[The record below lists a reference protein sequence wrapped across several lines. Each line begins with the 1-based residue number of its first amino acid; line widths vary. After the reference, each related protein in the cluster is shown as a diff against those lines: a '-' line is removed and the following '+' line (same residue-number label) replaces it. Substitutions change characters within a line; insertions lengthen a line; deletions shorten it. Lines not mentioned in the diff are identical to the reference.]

1 MNEKTFTFM
10 LRTGEKYSMTTKNRL
25 QDTSMKHTRVVA
37 FRKTPLFASGGLLG
51 TTRPI
56 HFKGPHDPRVSIS
69 YRLNQ
74 GQLIEQLPPLLPRGQ
89 FDRFI
94 ASRTQSR
101 PRRRPGERHTR
112 SFCEVFPA
120 SPSISDHLPW
130 IYDCSFLKLYPP
142 STLSRNSHGHA
153 RRGEGKIWF
162 DCDDRLVLFVCQAT
176 CGLRVIDQYLPCL
189 WASLTS

>member
-56 HFKGPHDPRVSIS
+56 HFRGPHDPRVSIS

-74 GQLIEQLPPLLPRGQ
+74 GQLIEQLPPLLPPPDVTMGRIRQ
-89 FDRFI
+89 VHSIENTVEAKEETR
-94 ASRTQSR
+94 RTS
-101 PRRRPGERHTR
+101 H
-112 SFCEVFPA
+112 A
-120 SPSISDHLPW
+120 
-130 IYDCSFLKLYPP
+130 KL
-142 STLSRNSHGHA
+142 L
-153 RRGEGKIWF
+153 
-162 DCDDRLVLFVCQAT
+162 
-176 CGLRVIDQYLPCL
+176 
-189 WASLTS
+189 